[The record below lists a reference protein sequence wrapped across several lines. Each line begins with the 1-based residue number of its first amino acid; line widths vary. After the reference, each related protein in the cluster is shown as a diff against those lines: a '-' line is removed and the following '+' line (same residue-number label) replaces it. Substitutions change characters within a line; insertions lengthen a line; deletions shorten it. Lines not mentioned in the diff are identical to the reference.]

1 MAQANNS
8 ELCLETQLTLEE
20 IANNF
25 ADVNLYDGLMEALH
39 EALKYEKTHKNPKS
53 LSS

>member
-1 MAQANNS
+1 VAQEKEC
-8 ELCLETQLTLEE
+8 ELCFETRLMPGE

-39 EALKYEKTHKNPKS
+39 EALEYEKTHKNRKF
-53 LSS
+53 

>member
-8 ELCLETQLTLEE
+8 ELCFETQLTLEE
-20 IANNF
+20 IANKF

-39 EALKYEKTHKNPKS
+39 GALEYKKTHKNPKK